1 MFLEAPLKNC
11 VIIYTI
17 MNVIKNIIKSDK
29 ITWTDILYPTEEE
42 LKNIGE
48 KFNIHPIIVEELKN
62 PSNRSHIELYDNYL
76 FLVYH
81 FPIYNQLEQISER
94 SEIDFI
100 ICNNEIITV
109 RYEESEPVEEFKK
122 ALADSNFKSKAMSL
136 PYLFVYEF
144 IEKILAYNQRQLNHI
159 QEKAEK
165 IASELFCGKEKEI
178 LKEISYLKRDLSEY
192 RIIIR
197 PQEYLFKSLIDNGIS
212 FWGDSCHIYLNDLLG
227 DYLKLLNRL
236 EDYRQ
241 AVIDFEDTNNQLIN
255 IKTGEV
261 TKTFTILAFLT
272 FPLMLLSSLF
282 SMNVRDVPLVDLPG
296 GFWIILGIMIA
307 GMIGML
313 VYFKKKKWL

>member
-1 MFLEAPLKNC
+1 MD
-11 VIIYTI
+11 
-17 MNVIKNIIKSDK
+17 IIKSNNV
-29 ITWTDILYPTEEE
+29 IWTDIFCPTEEE
-42 LKNIGE
+42 LKNIRE
-48 KFNIHPIIVEELKN
+48 KFNIHPVIVEELKN
-62 PSNRSHIELYDNYL
+62 PSNRSHIETYDNYL

-81 FPIYNQLEQISER
+81 FPIYNSLEQISER
-94 SEIDFI
+94 SEVDFI
-100 ICNNEIITV
+100 ICKNEIVTV
-109 RYEESEPVEEFKK
+109 RYQESEPIEEFKK
-122 ALADSNFKSKAMSL
+122 ALEDINFKNKTMSL

-144 IEKILAYNQRQLNHI
+144 IQKILAYNQRQLNHI

-165 IASELFCGKEKEI
+165 IASKLFHNKEKEI

-197 PQEYLFKSLIDNGIS
+197 PQEYLLKSLIDNGIN
-212 FWGDSCHIYLNDLLG
+212 FWGNSCYIYLNDILG

-282 SMNVRDVPLVDLPG
+282 SMNVKDIPLVDLPG
-296 GFWIILGIMIA
+296 GFWIIFGVMIV
-307 GMIGML
+307 GMTGML
-313 VYFKKKKWL
+313 IYFKKKKWL